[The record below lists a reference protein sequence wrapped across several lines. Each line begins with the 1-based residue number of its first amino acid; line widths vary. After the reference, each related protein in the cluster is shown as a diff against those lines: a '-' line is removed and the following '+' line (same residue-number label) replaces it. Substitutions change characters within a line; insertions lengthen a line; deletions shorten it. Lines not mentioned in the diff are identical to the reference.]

1 MTIDHITVFM
11 GGRNGIRG
19 KGTHEDIYQEF
30 TCRIRLYSNYYDIRR
45 DTTINDFC
53 IRSQP
58 YTVDYVC
65 FVYDCV
71 PSIFV

>member
-1 MTIDHITVFM
+1 MAKAGSEE
-11 GGRNGIRG
+11 GGSEMRVLARP
-19 KGTHEDIYQEF
+19 HEDIYQEF